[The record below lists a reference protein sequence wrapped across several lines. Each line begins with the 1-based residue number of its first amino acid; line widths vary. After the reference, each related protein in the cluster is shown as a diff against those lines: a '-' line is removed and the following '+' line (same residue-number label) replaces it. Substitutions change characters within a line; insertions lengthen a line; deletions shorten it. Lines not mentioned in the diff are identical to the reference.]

1 MASPMPNDLFS
12 SLLNDVYTHTNRPDL
27 VNETTLAIRKATS
40 KAHGSDEFPEDMVQ
54 VTVSPTAGTNK
65 NEYLLDVSAMPF
77 VRHRKILQLINSG
90 TRRAYEQISINDL
103 FDSYGNLKQECWY
116 KAGLMY
122 RINASLS
129 STDTLDCIYLQN
141 PELAPPVYF
150 SWIALEHPEAI
161 VEEAAAQVFKAVG
174 KDAEYQRYAQLS
186 MENLMR
192 LKSLHIPALVY

>member
-1 MASPMPNDLFS
+1 MANELFS

-40 KAHGSDEFPEDMVQ
+40 KAHGSDEFPEDMVH
-54 VTVSPTAGTNK
+54 VTAMPTAGANQ

-77 VRHRKILQLINSG
+77 LRHRKVLQIINSS
-90 TRRAYEQISINDL
+90 TRRAYEQISVNDL

-122 RINASLS
+122 RINAALS
-129 STDTLDCIYLQN
+129 DAATLDCIYLQN
-141 PELAPPVYF
+141 PELVPDTYF

-161 VEEAAAQVFKAVG
+161 VEEAASQVFKAVG

-192 LKSLHIPALVY
+192 LKTLHIPALAY